1 MAFCVGLTLW
11 LMMHWLGMPDTPLSP
26 YYCLW
31 APPQTFPHQ
40 CCGWTGPCLLIMIAW
55 HASATTVR
63 ELWKKID
70 CSQILEGTRHTQ
82 GPYSKVTGER
92 GRECGPGAL
101 PLLVS
106 KGGVPRVSWVH
117 SLLANW
123 KHESWNYDAGRE
135 KWGYWSSQLS
145 RLPGFSWSLDF
156 KVAAAWLFMWVAGNV
171 CIGDGCLAITNRMAG
186 TYIIIKKSK
195 YRHLHYS

>member
-1 MAFCVGLTLW
+1 MACCVGLTLW
-11 LMMHWLGMPDTPLSP
+11 LMMHWLGVPDTPEPIVLSVGAP
-26 YYCLW
+26 ADISPPEAVLWLDRPLRSYYDCMTCL
-31 APPQTFPHQ
+31 
-40 CCGWTGPCLLIMIAW
+40 
-55 HASATTVR
+55 SNNVR
-63 ELWKKID
+63 ELWKKIG
-70 CSQILEGTRHTQ
+70 CSQILEGTRHTP

-145 RLPGFSWSLDF
+145 RFPR
-156 KVAAAWLFMWVAGNV
+156 VFMVAGLQGRSGLALYVSSWQCV
-171 CIGDGCLAITNRMAG
+171 CWRRMPG
-186 TYIIIKKSK
+186 SHQPNG
-195 YRHLHYS
+195 RHLHYS